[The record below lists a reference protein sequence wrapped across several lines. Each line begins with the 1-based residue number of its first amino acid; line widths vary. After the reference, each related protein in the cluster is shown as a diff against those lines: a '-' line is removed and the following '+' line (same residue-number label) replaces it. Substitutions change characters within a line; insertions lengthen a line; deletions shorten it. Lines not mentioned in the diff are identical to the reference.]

1 MNYNFLKNYN
11 KFFKTSKFLQNGI
24 SNSPKVRPG
33 NSNTVTALKMQISK
47 SKSKKGLLDDGII
60 QYYRRVSY
68 ELDQD
73 FNDQELKSNITNSS
87 IIATMLRVGLVRNH
101 INYRRSYPGC
111 SYRELFLVP
120 R

>member
-1 MNYNFLKNYN
+1 MKCIW
-11 KFFKTSKFLQNGI
+11 S
-24 SNSPKVRPG
+24 G